1 MSVKKKKKGKKGNE
15 MLVTMPMAAVL
26 CWIAA
31 VLEC

>member
-15 MLVTMPMAAVL
+15 MLVTMRMAAVL
-26 CWIAA
+26 FWIAA